1 MYSTEFLNHKSDDDI
16 AEHFVDV
23 FYHLNNRMN
32 RIHVDWFEDYRI
44 YDVRKLFDEFR
55 DELPGIETT
64 YSDIVVNIKRR
75 LYIPRRDI
83 EFEIRKRRV
92 NDSHKS
98 ATAFVRRTMIYLIIY
113 IIIFYIGR

>member
-75 LYIPRRDI
+75 LYIPCRDI
-83 EFEIRKRRV
+83 EFEIRKRRQ